1 MNFSVKMAQYV
12 KIHGLLSYQHFDV
25 FVSFSPISIM
35 LSTFLCTKGYISM
48 QQNICLSKFVSQIEC
63 FFYIEFVK
71 LNVAHYVNFT
81 LESTM

>member
-1 MNFSVKMAQYV
+1 
-12 KIHGLLSYQHFDV
+12 
-25 FVSFSPISIM
+25 
-35 LSTFLCTKGYISM
+35 M

-81 LESTM
+81 LHQQLYTINGQQPTSFFGKLFLSCTEK